1 MAKYLVLIY
10 GNEEAWDALPPEWH
24 EANGARHQAL
34 HASAGKAI
42 LGANELERSAKAV
55 SVRGD
60 ADGKPIVTHGP
71 FADTTEFAGGYYLLE
86 AADMAEAT
94 KLASQLPEATAA
106 HGGVEIRGIVGM
118 A

>member
-1 MAKYLVLIY
+1 MAKFLVLIY
-10 GNEEAWDALPPEWH
+10 GDEARWDALPAEWH

-34 HASAGKAI
+34 HASAGKQI
-42 LGANELERSAKAV
+42 LGANELERSAKAI

-60 ADGKPIVTHGP
+60 AQGNPVVTPGP
-71 FADTTEFAGGYYLLE
+71 FAEAKEFAGGYYVLE

-94 KLASQLPEATAA
+94 KLACRLPEATAD
-106 HGGVEIRGIVGM
+106 HGGVEIRGIVGT